1 MGDVLNRLKSW
12 GRVAIA
18 TLGVMLMLWLVIFVR
33 PDRPEVGER
42 TEIKLWSV
50 TGSEDIDPPGPK
62 WFNESQDAIYLR
74 PVGLPFME
82 IEQKFLTAA
91 VGNIPPDLFEYFGSV
106 AQWSTRGALMPLD
119 EFMERDGFDRSQI
132 FDALW
137 EEMMWEGRTFAI
149 PTGTA
154 NEAFYWNKAH
164 FRAAGLDPDRPPR
177 TWAEL
182 EEYALRL
189 TKYNADGT
197 IDRAGYIPGYW
208 SPFGNPLYLNWP
220 VQLGAK
226 FLSEDGTRVILTAPA
241 NVKALEWEGK
251 LFERLG
257 RQALIAKRA
266 SYGYGTQHGFLGGNL
281 SMIVQKSSFIQELD
295 KFAPDLEYGV
305 APLPVPS
312 EGMYGVIAGSVWI
325 GIPAGA
331 KNPEEA
337 WEFIKFYTSSD
348 VQSLVAQ
355 WGAEQQLASFF
366 PANVEAANSPAAR
379 SSKHSEVFVK
389 SMEWAHT
396 STVVPL
402 AHTQF
407 WRSYSE
413 AWDRVMRG
421 TQTADEAL
429 QQAER
434 EVQRALDANIEYS
447 RFYRERLERMA
458 RRAGRDPDGR
468 KS

>member
-1 MGDVLNRLKSW
+1 MDDVLTRLRSR
-12 GRVAIA
+12 GRVAVA
-18 TLGVMLMLWLVIFVR
+18 VAGVGLVLWLVVFVR
-33 PDRPEVGER
+33 PDHPEVGER
-42 TEIKLWSV
+42 TVIQLWSV
-50 TGSEDIDPPGPK
+50 TGSEDIDPPAPQ
-62 WFNESQDAIYLR
+62 WFNEEQDAIHLR
-74 PVGLPFME
+74 QVGLPFME

-91 VGNIPPDLFEYFGSV
+91 VGNVPPDLFEYFGSV

-119 EFMERDGFDRSQI
+119 EFMERDGFDRSMI
-132 FDALW
+132 FGALW

-164 FRAAGLDPDRPPR
+164 FREAGLDPERPPR

-182 EEYALRL
+182 EEHALRL
-189 TKYNADGT
+189 TKHAPDGS
-197 IDRAGYIPGYW
+197 IERAGYIPGYW
-208 SPFGNPLYLNWP
+208 SPFGNALFLNWP
-220 VQLGAK
+220 VQLGAR
-226 FLSEDGTRVILTAPA
+226 FLSEDGLRVILTAPA
-241 NVKALEWEGK
+241 NVEALEWEGR

-281 SMIVQKSSFIQELD
+281 SMIVQKSSFVQELD
-295 KFAPDLEYGV
+295 KFAPDLDYGV

-312 EGMYGVIAGSVWI
+312 EGMHGVIAGSVWI

-337 WEFIKFYTSSD
+337 WEYIKFYTGAG
-348 VQSLVAQ
+348 VQTRVAEWNAGQ
-355 WGAEQQLASFF
+355 KLASFF
-366 PANVEAANSPAAR
+366 PANVEAANSPAAL
-379 SSKHSEVFVK
+379 SGAHSEVFVR

-413 AWDRVMRG
+413 AWERVMRG
-421 TQTADEAL
+421 TQPAGEAL
-429 QQAER
+429 TQAER

-447 RFYRERLERMA
+447 RFYGERLERMA
-458 RRAGRDPDGR
+458 GRSGHAPGGR